1 MVSFTHNE
9 LNLRT
14 IAMRL
19 VIPISDF
26 SASIFKIKPY
36 SERTKTTKGV
46 CKEICNENNPFFL
59 SFESRTTENVPISQ

>member
-1 MVSFTHNE
+1 
-9 LNLRT
+9 
-14 IAMRL
+14 MRL

-26 SASIFKIKPY
+26 SLSIFKIKPY

-59 SFESRTTENVPISQ
+59 SFESRTTENLPINQ